1 MMTWASQVIR
11 FQSVWEDY
19 SKRVE
24 QALAARLIEGSV
36 VPERLHQAMAYS
48 CLGGGKRFRAMLV
61 YACGQTAGAAM
72 ERLDTPACAVEMIHA
87 YSLIH
92 DDLPAMDD
100 DDLRRGRATCH
111 IAFGEALAVLAGD
124 ALQSR
129 AFEILASGK
138 WNDIAVENRVAMIEQ
153 LAKGSGSV
161 GMAGGQALDM
171 EATGQTVDYTEL
183 VRIHGLKTGSLIE
196 SSAIIGCLAAQNPDE
211 ELLSSMRIYGSCI
224 GLAFQVLDDVLDA
237 TSNSQTLGKASG
249 ADQMMNK
256 STYVSILGLD
266 AARAE
271 AARLSE
277 RAIQAIRGA
286 GESRIFLEQL
296 ANFVVTRSY

>member
-1 MMTWASQVIR
+1 MTG
-11 FQSVWEDY
+11 FQSVWERY
-19 SKRVE
+19 SKRTE
-24 QALAARLIEGSV
+24 RALEARLIEGSV

-61 YACGQTAGAAM
+61 YACGQAAGAAM
-72 ERLDTPACAVEMIHA
+72 EQLDTPACAVEMIHA

-111 IAFGEALAVLAGD
+111 IAFDEALAILAGD

-138 WNDIAVENRVAMIEQ
+138 WNGIAVENRVAMIEQ
-153 LAKGSGSV
+153 LARGSGSL

-171 EATGQTVDYTEL
+171 EATGRTVDYSGL

-196 SSAIIGCLAAQNPDE
+196 SSAIIGCLAAENASE
-211 ELLSSMRIYGSCI
+211 ELLSAIRTYGSCI
-224 GLAFQVLDDVLDA
+224 GLAFQVLDDILDA
-237 TSNSQTLGKASG
+237 TSNSQTLGKTSG
-249 ADQMMNK
+249 ADQIMSK

-266 AARAE
+266 AARVE
-271 AARLSE
+271 AGRLSE
-277 RAIQAIRGA
+277 QAIQAIRGP
-286 GESRIFLEQL
+286 GEGRAFLEQL

>member
-1 MMTWASQVIR
+1 M
-11 FQSVWEDY
+11 
-19 SKRVE
+19 
-24 QALAARLIEGSV
+24 
-36 VPERLHQAMAYS
+36 VPGRLHQAMVYS

-61 YACGQTAGAAM
+61 YACGQVAGATM
-72 ERLDTPACAVEMIHA
+72 ERLDTPACAVEMLHA

-111 IAFGEALAVLAGD
+111 IAFDEALAILAGD

-129 AFEILASGK
+129 AFEILASGE

-153 LAKGSGSV
+153 LARGSGSL

-171 EATGQTVDYTEL
+171 EATGRAVDYDDL
-183 VRIHGLKTGSLIE
+183 ALIHSLKTGSLIE
-196 SSAIIGCLAAQNPDE
+196 SSAIIGCLAAENVSD
-211 ELLSSMRIYGSCI
+211 ELLAGIRTYGSCI
-224 GLAFQVLDDVLDA
+224 GLAFQILDDILDA
-237 TSNSQTLGKASG
+237 TSNSQILGKTSG
-249 ADQMMNK
+249 ADQMMDK
-256 STYVSILGLD
+256 STYVSILGLE

-271 AARLSE
+271 ASRLSE
-277 RAIQAIRGA
+277 QAIEAIRGPGKNRA
-286 GESRIFLEQL
+286 FLEQL